1 MKMNY
6 STFFSRQARKPSGLY
21 GRFFMSR
28 VFEKGNVALND
39 HMYQALSVEA
49 NDHILEIGFGT
60 GVLAREIAN
69 GLSTGMI
76 EGVDFSEAMFK
87 IAKKKNRKHIKKG
100 KVKFHLGDFEKL
112 PFARDAFDK
121 IFSVNTIYFWK
132 NPDATISKIA
142 GILKPGGKLVIGYHE
157 KSEMEGMPLNRDI
170 FKYYS
175 VPELEDLLRENASLT
190 DVETISRKSQEK
202 TCYCT
207 AATKQRA

>member
-1 MKMNY
+1 MNY

-28 VFEKGNVALND
+28 VFEKGNVALNH
-39 HMYQALSVEA
+39 HMYQVLSVEA
-49 NDHILEIGFGT
+49 DDHILEIGFGT
-60 GVLAREIAN
+60 GVLAREIAI
-69 GLSTGMI
+69 GLTTGVI
-76 EGVDFSEAMFK
+76 EGVDFSESMFK
-87 IAKKKNRKHIKKG
+87 IAKNKNRKHVKKG
-100 KVKFHLGDFEKL
+100 RAKFHLGDFEEL
-112 PFARDAFDK
+112 AFDHDVFDK

-132 NPDATISKIA
+132 NPGVTISKIA

-157 KSEMEGMPLNRDI
+157 KSEMEGMPLNTDV

-175 VPELEDLLRENASLT
+175 VSELEDLLRENASLT
-190 DVETISRKSQEK
+190 DVKTLSKKDQEK